1 MNNTIMLHGG
11 LITTKEASTLFK
23 YTSSYLS
30 HLIRTKKINGQRLGR
45 SWLIEQDS
53 LVCFVEHQWKQD
65 AKNVHMQ
72 VRPHSQEQQT
82 LRPPDTV
89 VKFSSIEQ
97 NPISRLHHRVPD
109 GSYPFPMSPKWITA
123 VSTVILLFFSAT
135 IAQAPIFSQS
145 IHRSQTFPGSM
156 SSMPL
161 ALEKFVMVA
170 TYAVTIADTTLAYS
184 ITTAAPVTARVAA
197 QILIGIGDTLSNT
210 TARIPMQVASVFAHG
225 TR

>member
-72 VRPHSQEQQT
+72 ERPHSQEQQT
-82 LRPPDTV
+82 LRPSDAS

-97 NPISRLHHRVPD
+97 NQISRLHHRVPD

-123 VSTVILLFFSAT
+123 VSAVILLVFSAT
-135 IAQAPIFSQS
+135 IVQTPMFSQS

-161 ALEKFVMVA
+161 ALEKFVIAA
-170 TYAVTIADTTLAYS
+170 TSAVTSADMTLMYS
-184 ITTAAPVTARVAA
+184 TAAAAPAIARVAA
-197 QILIGIGDTLSNT
+197 QILIGIGDTLSNA

-225 TR
+225 IR